1 MAEAHRTLIRKLKE
15 HSRLVHE
22 DLAEINALS
31 HTIKD
36 LKPNEDLIRQGDDPN
51 VSALVMSGMVA
62 RYHLLDDGRRH
73 TSHFTWLAI
82 CPTPRRSS
90 SIRWTMRCVVSD
102 RRSSRRFHTRS
113 YLQLSIG
120 ARL

>member
-1 MAEAHRTLIRKLKE
+1 MPRTFFLEAVLAEAHRTLIRKLKE

-51 VSALVMSGMVA
+51 VSALVMAGMVA
-62 RYHLLDDGRRH
+62 RYICSMTGVGS
-73 TSHFTWLAI
+73 TSHFA
-82 CPTPRRSS
+82 
-90 SIRWTMRCVVSD
+90 
-102 RRSSRRFHTRS
+102 
-113 YLQLSIG
+113 
-120 ARL
+120 